1 MEAAAPLLS
10 LPPTAGGLAGR
21 AERAKEVS
29 EEEEEEANEEE
40 EEEEEEEGRD
50 LLSSIG
56 MPRQTDHSEGVMRE
70 SWSKS
75 Q

>member
-40 EEEEEEEGRD
+40 EEEEEGRD